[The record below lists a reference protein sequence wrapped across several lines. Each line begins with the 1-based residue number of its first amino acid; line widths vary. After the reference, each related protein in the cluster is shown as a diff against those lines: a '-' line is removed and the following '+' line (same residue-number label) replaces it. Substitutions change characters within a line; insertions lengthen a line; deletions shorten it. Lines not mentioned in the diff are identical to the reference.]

1 MSHGVMDPRHWVR
14 RRDPMV
20 FVELKE
26 GDEVKEKKKRRR
38 ERETRLRV
46 WCVVH
51 MYSNTYKHS
60 LLLPLR

>member
-26 GDEVKEKKKRRR
+26 GDEVKEKKKWRR

-51 MYSNTYKHS
+51 MYSS
-60 LLLPLR
+60 A

>member
-26 GDEVKEKKKRRR
+26 GDEVKEKKKWRR
-38 ERETRLRV
+38 ERDAFTS
-46 WCVVH
+46 VVCCSH
-51 MYSNTYKHS
+51 VLEY
-60 LLLPLR
+60 L